1 MHSIMEVTLVRSSIL
16 VAIMFGS
23 SLASA
28 HGLPKKND
36 EVPKIFL
43 TAHYVYVEATDGDS
57 LNPRARP
64 ENRKAI
70 ADLQY
75 ALQDWKRYIVTGNRR
90 EAELVF
96 VVRKGSLASVQ
107 GRVEVQGGT
116 NSPGDKGPSQP
127 NARTG
132 VNTDVDAQ
140 VGSPEDLLEVYIVNP
155 DGSLQGPMWRHY
167 LRDGLDPP
175 EMPLFLQFK
184 KAIDSASAPATAKP
198 AKP

>member
-1 MHSIMEVTLVRSSIL
+1 MEIAPARSSIL
-16 VAIMFGS
+16 VVIIFVSAVA
-23 SLASA
+23 LA

-43 TAHYVYVEATDGDS
+43 TAHYVYVEATDGDT
-57 LNPRARP
+57 LNPHVLP

-75 ALQDWKRYIVTGNRR
+75 ALQNWKRYILAAKRR
-90 EAELVF
+90 EADLVF
-96 VVRKGSLASVQ
+96 AVRKGGLASVQ
-107 GRVEVQGGT
+107 GRVGLQGGT
-116 NSPGDKGPSQP
+116 NPASDEGPSQR
-127 NARTG
+127 NERTG
-132 VNTDVDAQ
+132 VNTDVGAQ
-140 VGSPEDLLEVYIVNP
+140 VGSSDDLLEVYIVNP

-167 LRDGLDPP
+167 LGDGLEPP

-184 KAIDSASAPATAKP
+184 KAVDSASAQATAKP